1 MTDKKMLEELTVRW
15 DEISDRYSMNEEEML
30 WVLKRLKKLKE
41 FEETTKLDEDDIAFK
56 IEERMEKLGEQF
68 GNEHRLNELGLLLN
82 WILCGDDDY

>member
-1 MTDKKMLEELTVRW
+1 MLEELTVRW
-15 DEISDRYSMNEEEML
+15 DEISDRYSMNEEEMF

-41 FEETTKLDEDDIAFK
+41 FEETTKLDKDDIAFK
-56 IEERMEKLGEQF
+56 IKERMEKLGEQF